1 MGLDKGGNKM
11 KNRFIILFSL
21 LIALA
26 FLASCEVA
34 TEPDPDLDGTSWI
47 VIEINGNP
55 VPEGIMITSHFAD
68 GVIGGEAPCNVYSA
82 EYTQSGSEMSIDP
95 PIMTQMYCD
104 EENVM
109 ETEEG
114 FTLAL
119 DKVRQV
125 ELEGGLLFMQ
135 DAGGDVILLLEREP
149 S

>member
-1 MGLDKGGNKM
+1 MNA
-11 KNRFIILFSL
+11 RFIVLFSL
-21 LIALA
+21 LIVIAL
-26 FLASCEVA
+26 LASCEVA

-55 VPEGIMITSHFAD
+55 VPEGIAISAHFTD

-82 EYTQSGSEMSIDP
+82 EYTQSGSEMNIDP

-114 FTLAL
+114 FTRAL
-119 DKVRQV
+119 DSVKQV
-125 ELEGGLLFMQ
+125 ELEGDLLFMQ
-135 DAGGDVILLLEREP
+135 DAGGDVVLLLER
-149 S
+149 